1 MNDPA
6 FERGFLWPECGS
18 TSHILTSVGHGDPR
32 SIASSTQLGKRLKWE
47 DMVHIKDKE

>member
-18 TSHILTSVGHGDPR
+18 TSVGHGDPR